1 MWWCIESQKQVV
13 QPKDLFVF
21 FNTTFVHLITTGTP
35 KLRWAMTE
43 MRWAEMRIGEMRWA
57 KYDGQNAMGDFR
69 NGQIAMGDA
78 RR

>member
-1 MWWCIESQKQVV
+1 MGN
-13 QPKDLFVF
+13 DG
-21 FNTTFVHLITTGTP
+21 N
-35 KLRWAMTE
+35 AMGGIA
-43 MRWAEMRIGEMRWA
+43 MGEMRIGEMRWA